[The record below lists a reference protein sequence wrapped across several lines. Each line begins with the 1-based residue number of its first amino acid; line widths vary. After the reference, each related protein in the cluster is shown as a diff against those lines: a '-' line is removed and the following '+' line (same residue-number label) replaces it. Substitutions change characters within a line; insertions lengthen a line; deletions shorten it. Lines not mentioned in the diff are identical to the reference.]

1 MVVAVL
7 RKMMMKRERWLQV
20 SNILLLS
27 ATVDFDANSHQWKSS
42 VVGGYDGGGGVDDD
56 DDANLGDGDGVDDDD
71 E

>member
-1 MVVAVL
+1 MMMVVAVL

-42 VVGGYDGGGGVDDD
+42 VVGGGVDDD
-56 DDANLGDGDGVDDDD
+56 DDANLGDGDGFDDDD